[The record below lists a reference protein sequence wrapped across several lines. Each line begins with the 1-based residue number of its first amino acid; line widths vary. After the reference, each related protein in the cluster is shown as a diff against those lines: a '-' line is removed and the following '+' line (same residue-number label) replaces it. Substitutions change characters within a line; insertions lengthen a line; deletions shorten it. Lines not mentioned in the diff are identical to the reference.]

1 MSSVYIQ
8 GKTLFLN
15 DLSWCDIL
23 VAVLHQVGIEL
34 LETTIAS
41 FHLLSAYFISDTIP
55 ATSRVF
61 I

>member
-1 MSSVYIQ
+1 MSSVYSQ

-15 DLSWCDIL
+15 DLSCCDIL
-23 VAVLHQVGIEL
+23 VTVLHQVVIEH

-41 FHLLSAYFISDTIP
+41 FHLLSAYFIPVTIP